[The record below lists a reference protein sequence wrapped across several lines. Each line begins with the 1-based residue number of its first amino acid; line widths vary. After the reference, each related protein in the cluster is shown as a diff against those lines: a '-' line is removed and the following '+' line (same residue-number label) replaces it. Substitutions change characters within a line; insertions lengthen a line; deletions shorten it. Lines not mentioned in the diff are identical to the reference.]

1 MLKIGLLEDE
11 QDQAERLIL
20 FLAQYRQSHPQFA
33 YTLQRYSRALELLDH
48 YERDF
53 DLLFLD
59 IRLPDM
65 TGMEAAH
72 RIRES
77 DRNVMI
83 IFVTS
88 LTQYAVEGYSVQ
100 AFDYIVKPIGYESFA
115 AKLERAL
122 RVLSYRRP
130 GVVLDIK
137 TREGSLRLS
146 ADMIHYFE
154 VFDHDLLIHTDD
166 GIIKQW
172 GSLSRYEKQL
182 AEAHFDRC
190 NSCYLVNLK
199 FVRGIY
205 GDEVL
210 VGNDRLAVSKSRRK
224 AFLQALAQYK
234 GGG

>member
-182 AEAHFDRC
+182 AEAHFARC

>member
-20 FLAQYRQSHPQFA
+20 FLTQYRQSHPQFS
-33 YTLQRYSRALELLDH
+33 YTLQCYSRALELLDH

-77 DRNVMI
+77 DLNVMI
-83 IFVTS
+83 I
-88 LTQYAVEGYSVQ
+88 
-100 AFDYIVKPIGYESFA
+100 
-115 AKLERAL
+115 
-122 RVLSYRRP
+122 
-130 GVVLDIK
+130 
-137 TREGSLRLS
+137 
-146 ADMIHYFE
+146 YFE
-154 VFDHDLLIHTDD
+154 LFDHDLLIHTDD

-172 GSLSRYEKQL
+172 GSLSKYEKQL
-182 AEAHFDRC
+182 TNAHFARC

-205 GDEVL
+205 GDEVE
-210 VGNDRLAVSKSRRK
+210 VGSDRLTVSKSRRK

-234 GGG
+234 GGAR

>member
-65 TGMEAAH
+65 TGIEAAH
-72 RIRES
+72 RIREF

-83 IFVTS
+83 VFVTS

-122 RVLSYRRP
+122 RVLSYRDP

-137 TREGSLRLS
+137 TREGSLRLTS
-146 ADMIHYFE
+146 DMIHYFE
-154 VFDHDLLIHTDD
+154 VFDHDLMIHTDD
-166 GIIKQW
+166 GVIKQW
-172 GSLSRYEKQL
+172 GSLSKYEKQL
-182 AEAHFDRC
+182 AQAHFARC

-210 VGNDRLAVSKSRRK
+210 VGGDRLAVSKSRRK

>member
-20 FLAQYRQSHPQFA
+20 FLAQYRQNHPQFV

-65 TGMEAAH
+65 TGREAAH

-182 AEAHFDRC
+182 AEAHFARC

>member
-20 FLAQYRQSHPQFA
+20 FLAQYRQSYPQFA

-182 AEAHFDRC
+182 AEAHFARC